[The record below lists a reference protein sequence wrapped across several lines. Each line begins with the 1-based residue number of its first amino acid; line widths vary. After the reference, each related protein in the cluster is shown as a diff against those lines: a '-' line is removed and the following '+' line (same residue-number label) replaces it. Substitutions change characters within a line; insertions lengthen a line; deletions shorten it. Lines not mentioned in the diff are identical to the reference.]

1 MAGSLSGHG
10 PYRRIFP
17 VSISIPAEAAAL
29 PAGDV
34 SARVSRLFIYPIKS
48 CGGVEVQEA
57 TLTETGLEFDRAW
70 MVVDENRRFV
80 TQRELPRMAL
90 IQPKMR
96 QFDMVLKAPGMLALH
111 VALDAVEEPLRVTV
125 WRDEVDAYDMGDVA
139 AQWFTD
145 FLGQDSEGRVLPD
158 RRKLRLVRF
167 DPDYTRLSSK
177 QWTGDVDASTQFA
190 DGYAVLVISQ
200 SALDALNDRLK
211 QGGAAPIG
219 MERFRPNV
227 VIADAPAP
235 AQPLD
240 AHAEDHLRDLQL
252 ATPQG
257 SAVLRIVKP
266 CARCEIP
273 NIDPTTAVFGA
284 EPGATMAQYR
294 SDSRLDGAITFGMNA
309 VVVEGVDHQLR
320 VGAQVE
326 AAVDF

>member
-1 MAGSLSGHG
+1 
-10 PYRRIFP
+10 
-17 VSISIPAEAAAL
+17 VSISASAAGAVL

-34 SARVSRLFIYPIKS
+34 SARISRLFVYPIKS
-48 CGGVEVQEA
+48 CGGVEVPEA

-96 QFDMVLKAPGMLALH
+96 QFDMVLRAPGMLALH
-111 VALDAVEEPLRVTV
+111 VALDAVEAPTRVTV
-125 WRDEVDAYDMGDVA
+125 WRDEVAAYDMGDVA

-145 FLGQDSEGRVLPD
+145 FLGQDGEGRVLPD

-177 QWTGDVDASTQFA
+177 EWTGDVDAANQFA
-190 DGYAVLVISQ
+190 DGYAVLVVSQ
-200 SALDALNDRLK
+200 SALNALNDRLR
-211 QGGAAPIG
+211 QGGSAPVG

-227 VIADAPAP
+227 VIDDAPAP
-235 AQPLD
+235 AQALD
-240 AHAEDHLRDLQL
+240 AHAEDHLRDLRL

-257 SAVLRIVKP
+257 GAVLRIVKP

-273 NIDPTTAVFGA
+273 NIDPATAVSGA

-309 VVVEGVDHQLR
+309 VVIDGVDHLLR

-326 AAVDF
+326 ATVDF

>member
-1 MAGSLSGHG
+1 M
-10 PYRRIFP
+10 
-17 VSISIPAEAAAL
+17 SISAFAEGAAL

-34 SARVSRLFIYPIKS
+34 SARISRLFVYPIKS
-48 CGGVEVQEA
+48 CAGVEVQEA

-96 QFDMVLKAPGMLALH
+96 QFDMVLRAPGMLALH
-111 VALDAVEEPLRVTV
+111 VALDAVEEATRVTV
-125 WRDEVDAYDMGDVA
+125 WRDEVAAYDMGDVA

-177 QWTGDVDASTQFA
+177 EWTGDVDAPNQFA

-200 SALDALNDRLK
+200 SALNALNDRLR
-211 QGGAAPIG
+211 QGGSAPVG
-219 MERFRPNV
+219 VERFRPNV
-227 VIADAPAP
+227 VIDDAPAP
-235 AQPLD
+235 AQALD
-240 AHAEDHLRDLQL
+240 AHAEDHLRDLHL

-257 SAVLRIVKP
+257 GAVLRIVKP

-273 NIDPTTAVFGA
+273 NIDPATAASGA
-284 EPGATMAQYR
+284 EPGATLAQYR

-309 VVVEGVDHQLR
+309 IVIEGVDHLLR
-320 VGAQVE
+320 TGAQVE
-326 AAVDF
+326 ATVDF